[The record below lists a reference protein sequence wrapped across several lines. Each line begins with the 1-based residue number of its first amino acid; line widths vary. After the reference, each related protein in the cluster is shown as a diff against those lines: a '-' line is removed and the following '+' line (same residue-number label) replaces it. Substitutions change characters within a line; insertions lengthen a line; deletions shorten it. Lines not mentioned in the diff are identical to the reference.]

1 MSFAQVPARMAG
13 YATYEL
19 AVKLAALTPQQ
30 REAVGRIVQHVYL
43 DNRQWSQLFTGED
56 RICAEANYYRRGAID
71 PTTGGWAKRPGW
83 GHDKEFQD
91 ALGEATRLA
100 LQSKSREEMDAVA
113 TARRRAR
120 LATGAVIGEM
130 ITIATK
136 VQDQVL
142 PSGRVVSIARGAE
155 DKDSIAA
162 ANILLRYAAVDV
174 AEQGQGEQSEE
185 DDWWKAAEGT
195 E

>member
-113 TARRRAR
+113 AARRRAR
-120 LATGAVIGEM
+120 LATGAVIGE
-130 ITIATK
+130 
-136 VQDQVL
+136 L
-142 PSGRVVSIARGAE
+142 VSIATGRQVSQTGAVIPRESE
-155 DKDSIAA
+155 DNARIAA
-162 ANILLRYAAVDV
+162 GKVILEYAAVDV

>member
-1 MSFAQVPARMAG
+1 MAG

-30 REAVGRIVQHVYL
+30 REAVGRIVQHIYL
-43 DNRQWSQLFTGED
+43 DNRQWSQLFTGDD

-71 PTTGGWAKRPGW
+71 PATGGWAKRPGW

-91 ALGEATRLA
+91 ALGEAMRLA

-120 LATGAVIGEM
+120 LATGAVIGE
-130 ITIATK
+130 
-136 VQDQVL
+136 L
-142 PSGRVVSIARGAE
+142 VSIATGRQVSQTGAVILRE
-155 DKDSIAA
+155 GDDKDRIAA
-162 ANILLRYAAVDV
+162 GKVILDYAGVDV
-174 AEQGQGEQSEE
+174 SEQGQGEQSEE
-185 DDWWKAAEGT
+185 ADWWKAAEGT